1 MDLKKIIDSDLG
13 KYIISILLGLGL
25 ASLFRK
31 SCQNRKC
38 LKFVGPSIENIENKK
53 FKYNNKCYKF
63 VHQASKCNNNKK
75 LLYFS

>member
-31 SCQNRKC
+31 SCQNKKC
-38 LKFVGPSIENIENKK
+38 LRFVGPPINEIKNKAFK
-53 FKYNNKCYKF
+53 FNNKCYKYIP
-63 VHQASKCNNNKK
+63 QANRCNKDKK
-75 LLYFS
+75 QIYFS